1 MSKNYKSQM
10 TRALKNVRLHREQV
24 QVKYANMQKKFL
36 SFLHRVDNKQEI
48 LQDFVKN
55 FNDFS
60 DEYPD
65 LREDDETKNEL
76 H

>member
-1 MSKNYKSQM
+1 
-10 TRALKNVRLHREQV
+10 
-24 QVKYANMQKKFL
+24 MQKNFL
-36 SFLHRVDNKQEI
+36 QFLHRVDNKQEI